1 MINSLKGIIGILTIV
16 LIIAHFFLL
25 SFFFTPI
32 PKAVNILFNITKAD
46 FVQLSDLP
54 DYTSKI
60 FLSDKNYQ
68 KDFLIIDNNLSPFQK
83 LISSSLELRS
93 RKFFDENDNKEL
105 YLNTMDFGADVIGL
119 ESASR
124 YYFQK
129 SILGLSKNEAVVLVN
144 LFRVFC
150 N

>member
-1 MINSLKGIIGILTIV
+1 MINPLKGIIGILTIV
-16 LIIAHFFLL
+16 LIVTHFFLL

-32 PKAVNILFNITKAD
+32 SKAVNILFDITKAD

-119 ESASR
+119 QSASR

-129 SILGLSKNEAVVLVN
+129 SILGLSQNEAIVLVN
-144 LFRVFC
+144 LFRVF